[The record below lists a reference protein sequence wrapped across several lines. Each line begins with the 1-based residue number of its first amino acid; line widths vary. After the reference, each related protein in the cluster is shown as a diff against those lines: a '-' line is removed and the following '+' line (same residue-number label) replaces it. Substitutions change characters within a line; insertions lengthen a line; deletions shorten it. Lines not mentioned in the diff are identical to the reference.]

1 MNVPFSGG
9 FAMSRHDDVP
19 FAAELPESLK
29 INRRH
34 FIGGSTALAGIAG
47 ARLGAWAAEVSA
59 DQPVP
64 LKPIGQGKGIFPG
77 RVVWVHDPGVVDW
90 KGPDDGRW
98 WEGDHVK
105 QSRVNAM
112 MDQAVRHLTGADSV
126 KDAWHRL
133 FSHLNKT
140 RKGAAQGYQAGQ
152 KILIKPNWVGMIYR
166 ENVVDPETYRFI
178 RRENYMNTSPQ
189 MLLALLRQLVDEVG
203 VKPADITICDTL
215 AYLVHEYYDIL
226 HAHYPDVQYVDYA
239 GKFGRIKV
247 QASETPLYWSCRPQ
261 GVAQDFLPRCFAE
274 ADYLINFANFKAHSG
289 AGVTL
294 CAKNHYGSLIRW
306 PVQEGYYDIHP
317 NCFST
322 ATGIY
327 RPLVD
332 LIGHAHLGGKT
343 VLYLIDG
350 LFSGVHPRDPV
361 PQRMHIPPMED
372 QWSCSL
378 FASQDPVAID
388 SVAFDFL
395 YAEGTPFPRKGGV
408 DDYLHEAAL
417 ADQPPSGTFYDPN
430 HAEPTQRLASLG
442 VHEHW
447 NNVKEKKYSRNLGAS
462 EGIELLPVTL

>member
-1 MNVPFSGG
+1 
-9 FAMSRHDDVP
+9 MSRHDDVP

-261 GVAQDFLPRCFAE
+261 GVAQDVLPRCFAE
-274 ADYLINFANFKAHSG
+274 ADY
-289 AGVTL
+289 
-294 CAKNHYGSLIRW
+294 
-306 PVQEGYYDIHP
+306 
-317 NCFST
+317 
-322 ATGIY
+322 
-327 RPLVD
+327 
-332 LIGHAHLGGKT
+332 
-343 VLYLIDG
+343 
-350 LFSGVHPRDPV
+350 
-361 PQRMHIPPMED
+361 
-372 QWSCSL
+372 
-378 FASQDPVAID
+378 
-388 SVAFDFL
+388 
-395 YAEGTPFPRKGGV
+395 
-408 DDYLHEAAL
+408 
-417 ADQPPSGTFYDPN
+417 
-430 HAEPTQRLASLG
+430 
-442 VHEHW
+442 
-447 NNVKEKKYSRNLGAS
+447 
-462 EGIELLPVTL
+462 

>member
-1 MNVPFSGG
+1 
-9 FAMSRHDDVP
+9 MSDRCHRP
-19 FAAELPESLK
+19 YAAEAPDFSCVS
-29 INRRH
+29 RRH
-34 FIGGSTALAGIAG
+34 FIGSSAALAGLFTATKFG
-47 ARLGAWAAEVSA
+47 RSEEVVS

-64 LKPIGQGKGIFPG
+64 LKPIGRGKGIFPG
-77 RVVWVHDPGVVDW
+77 RVVWAHDPGVVEW

-98 WEGDHVK
+98 WEGNHVK
-105 QSRVNAM
+105 QDRVNQM
-112 MDQAVRHLTGADSV
+112 MDHAVCRLTGANAV
-126 KDAWHRL
+126 KEAWDKL
-133 FSHLNKT
+133 FCHLNTT
-140 RKGAAQGYQAGQ
+140 RNGVAQGYQPGQ
-152 KILIKPNWVGMIYR
+152 KIAIKPNWVGMIFR

-189 MLLALLRQLVDEVG
+189 MILALLRQLVDEVG

-226 HAHYPDVQYVDYA
+226 HAHYKDVQYVDYA

-247 QASETPLYWSCRPQ
+247 EASEVPLYWSSRPQ
-261 GVAQDFLPRCFAE
+261 GVAQDVIPRCFAE

-306 PVQEGYYDIHP
+306 PVQENYYDMHP
-317 NCFST
+317 HCFSNT
-322 ATGIY
+322 PRIY

-332 LIGHAHLGGKT
+332 LMGHAHLGGKT

-361 PQRMHIPPMED
+361 PQKMHIPPMED

-378 FASQDPVAID
+378 FVSQDPVAID

-417 ADQPPSGTFYDPN
+417 ADRPPSGTFYDPN
-430 HAEPTQRLASLG
+430 HPEPTERLTSLG

-447 NNVKEKKYSRNLGAS
+447 NNPREKKYSRNLGAA
-462 EGIELLPVTL
+462 EGIELVTVTL